1 MQNIRFDEIAL
12 LRSSGLLDAQWLA
25 RSIGVDASSAGGVP
39 LEFLY
44 LENRHYWGAS
54 TSPLFDGRYYLD
66 HSADVVAAD
75 VNPLLHYLVHGFF
88 EGRSPTPLVDMD
100 HVLEQ
105 IEPGA
110 SAWGKQRVSECL
122 RSYGG
127 LRQLLAATGADP
139 CAFFEN
145 SVYRSALDEFGAD
158 CGVDCGEV
166 PLEHYLRVGGR
177 LDGRYLE
184 CASVASMPYYMS
196 INPDLAAADVVP
208 LVHLMHHGLTEGR
221 RFSQQARVS
230 EAFLANSARLVGN
243 DALRGIKG
251 FMLGTRGSGRLA
263 GPAWP
268 TPYTGRR
275 LPALAHSAESA
286 RRAVFVGIVLY
297 RNSDE
302 ELRRLEASIRNEA
315 RLSPD
320 YRIDWAYFAN
330 DAENLPRYRALL
342 GDRVEADAAAGN
354 LGFGRAHNLLMRR
367 CFAQD
372 RLYVGANPD
381 GYFTPGCLRA
391 LADFSDFHGGHA
403 LVEAVAAP
411 VDHPKWHDPVTL
423 DTPWVSGACFALP
436 HRLWS
441 EVGGFDERI
450 HLYCEDVDLSW
461 RVRLIGGLLK
471 VCPSARF
478 VHDVTPRF
486 DAAADEARERDR
498 RRSMLAGG
506 YYLAR
511 KWGCREQAQRLR
523 AEYASLVGQERL
535 DTLVEPE
542 MEIDPS
548 VAARVADFSLPRFAP
563 SRFWN

>member
-12 LRSSGLLDAQWLA
+12 LRGSGLLDPQWLA
-25 RSIGVDASSAGGVP
+25 RSVGVDAAGGAGVP

-44 LENRHYWGAS
+44 LEESRYWGAAA
-54 TSPLFDGRYYLD
+54 SPLFDGRYYLD
-66 HSADVVAAD
+66 HNADVVAAS
-75 VNPLLHYLVHGFF
+75 VNPLLHYLTHGFF
-88 EGRSPTPLVDMD
+88 EGRSPSPLVDMD

-110 SAWGKQRVSECL
+110 SSWDKQQRADRLQC
-122 RSYGG
+122 YGG
-127 LRQLLAATGADP
+127 LRQLLSATDANP

-145 SVYRSALDEFGAD
+145 AVYRAALRDR
-158 CGVDCGEV
+158 GVDCGEV
-166 PLEHYLRVGGR
+166 PLEHYLRIGGR

-184 CASVASMPYYMS
+184 CASLASMPYYMS
-196 INPDLAAADVVP
+196 VNPDLTAADVVP
-208 LVHLMHHGLTEGR
+208 LMHLMHFGLLEGR
-221 RFSQQARVS
+221 RFSPKPLVS
-230 EAFLANSARLVGN
+230 EAFLSNAAQLEGK
-243 DALRGIKG
+243 AGLRSLKG
-251 FMLGTRGSGRLA
+251 FLLDTRGSGRLA

-268 TPYTGRR
+268 TPYTSRR
-275 LPALAHSAESA
+275 LPALAHPAGAA
-286 RRAVFVGIVLY
+286 RRNIFVGVVLY
-297 RNSDE
+297 RNSDD
-302 ELRRLEASIRNEA
+302 ELRRLEASLRSES
-315 RLSPD
+315 RSSPD
-320 YRIDWAYFAN
+320 YRIEWAYFVN
-330 DAENLPRYRALL
+330 DAENLQHYRGLL
-342 GDRVEADAAAGN
+342 GDRVEADAEGAN
-354 LGFGRAHNLLMRR
+354 LGFGRAHNRLMVR
-367 CFAQD
+367 CFGED

-391 LADFSDFHGGHA
+391 LADFSDFYDGHA
-403 LVEAVAAP
+403 LIEAVAAP
-411 VDHPKWHDPVTL
+411 IDHPKWHDPVTL

-436 HRLWS
+436 RKLWN

-486 DAAADEARERDR
+486 DVAVDETRERDR

-511 KWGCREQAQRLR
+511 KWGNREQAQRLR
-523 AEYASLVGQERL
+523 DEYTSLVGQGGL
-535 DTLVEPE
+535 GALAEPE
-542 MEIDPS
+542 VEIDS
-548 VAARVADFSLPRFAP
+548 AVAARVADFSLARFAP